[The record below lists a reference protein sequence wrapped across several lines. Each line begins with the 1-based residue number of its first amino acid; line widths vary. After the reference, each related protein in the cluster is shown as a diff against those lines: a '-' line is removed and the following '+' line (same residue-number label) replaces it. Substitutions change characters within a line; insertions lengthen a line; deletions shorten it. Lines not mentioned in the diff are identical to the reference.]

1 MLQRTISLRTF
12 DLRRII
18 IILYRQIDMTSI
30 DNPPKSPATKKESLS
45 VLCLAALG
53 VVYGDI
59 GTSPLYVM
67 KTVFDPAHGLAL
79 TDHNIIGVISLIFWA
94 IMIVVTLKYITLFL
108 RADNHGEGGIMAL
121 LSLASSSVINRP
133 QLRNILFMI
142 GAFGA
147 ALFYGDGVIT
157 PAISVLSAVEGL
169 EVATPLLQPYVLPI
183 TLIVLISLFL
193 IQQRGTGRVGAM
205 FGPITLLWFV
215 TLGLI
220 GIINIAAAPE
230 ILHAFNPF
238 FAVSFCLKN
247 GLLAFITLGA
257 VVLAVTGGE
266 ALYADMGHFGV
277 KPIRFA
283 WYGCVLPALILN
295 YLGQG
300 ALLLANP
307 SALSN
312 PFFLLFPS
320 WALYPM
326 VVLATAATVIASQAV
341 ISGVFSVTRQAIQ
354 LGFLPRMQIRHTSDQ
369 KIGQI
374 YIPFVNW
381 ILLVAVIMAVVGFG
395 SSSNLASAY
404 GVAVTATMVIET
416 LLTFFVLRFAWNY
429 PLTISILMTG
439 FLLTVDAT
447 FFAATIL
454 KIFQGGW
461 FPLVIGTII
470 FFVMITWNRG
480 RKILE
485 EHLRSVDIPLES
497 FLESL
502 IADPPARVAGTAV
515 FLTSNPNGVPHALL
529 HNLAHNQVLHE
540 CVVFLTV
547 NYLEIPRV
555 SYEERISIKKLIGNC
570 YQITVR
576 YGFKDEPDLPAALE
590 ICEQYGL
597 EFEPLKT
604 SFFLSREIIVS
615 TPGGGMTQWQERVF
629 ATMARNAGNAAEYF
643 KLPANRILELGT
655 RIEI

>member
-1 MLQRTISLRTF
+1 MATLDSKPKTATTKEGSLGV
-12 DLRRII
+12 
-18 IILYRQIDMTSI
+18 
-30 DNPPKSPATKKESLS
+30 LS
-45 VLCLAALG
+45 LAALG

-67 KTVFDPAHGLAL
+67 KTVFDPAHGLAI
-79 TDHNIIGVISLIFWA
+79 TNDNIMGVISLIFWA
-94 IMIVVTLKYITLFL
+94 IMMVVTVKYVTLML

-121 LSLASSSVINRP
+121 LALASLSIVNRP
-133 QLRNILFMI
+133 QLHHILFMI

-169 EVATPLLQPYVLPI
+169 EVATPLLQPYVIPI
-183 TLIVLISLFL
+183 TLTVLISLFL
-193 IQQRGTGRVGAM
+193 IQQRGTGGIGAM
-205 FGPITLLWFV
+205 FGPITLIWFI
-215 TLGLI
+215 TLGFV
-220 GIINIAAAPE
+220 GIINIASAPE
-230 ILHAFNPF
+230 ILQALNPLFAFT
-238 FAVSFCLKN
+238 FCLNN
-247 GLLAFITLGA
+247 GLLAFIAFGA
-257 VVLAVTGGE
+257 IVLAVTGGE
-266 ALYADMGHFGV
+266 ALYADMGHFGK
-277 KPIRFA
+277 KPIRLA

-300 ALLLANP
+300 ALLLADS
-307 SALSN
+307 SAISN

-320 WALYPM
+320 WALYPA
-326 VVLATAATVIASQAV
+326 VALATAATVIASQAV

-381 ILLVAVIMAVVGFG
+381 VLLAAVIMAVVGFG

-416 LLTFFVLRFAWNY
+416 ILTFFVLRFAWKY
-429 PLTISILMTG
+429 PLIVGILATG
-439 FLLTVDAT
+439 FFLIIDAT

-461 FPLVIGTII
+461 FPLVIGAII
-470 FFVMITWNRG
+470 FFIMITWHGG
-480 RKILE
+480 RKIMLE
-485 EHLRSVDIPLES
+485 KLRSDDISLEP

-502 IADPPARVAGTAV
+502 LAHPPVRVAGTSV
-515 FLTSNPNGVPHALL
+515 FVTANSKGVPHALL
-529 HNLAHNQVLHE
+529 HNLSHNQVLHE

-547 NYLEIPRV
+547 DYREIPRV
-555 SYEERISIKKLIGNC
+555 PDEERVSVKSLIGNC
-570 YQITVR
+570 YQIKVH
-576 YGFKDEPDLPAALE
+576 YGFKDEPDLPLALE
-590 ICEQYGL
+590 MCKQPEL

-604 SFFLSREIIVS
+604 SYFLSREIVVP
-615 TPGGGMTQWQERVF
+615 TPGNGMTQWQERIF
-629 ATMARNAGNAAEYF
+629 STMARNASNAAEYF
-643 KLPANRILELGT
+643 NLPANRVLELGT

>member
-1 MLQRTISLRTF
+1 MVG
-12 DLRRII
+12 
-18 IILYRQIDMTSI
+18 TS
-30 DNPPKSPATKKESLS
+30 NKLKSTVKNESLG
-45 VLCLAALG
+45 VLSLAALG
-53 VVYGDI
+53 IVYGDI

-67 KTVFDPAHGLAL
+67 KTVFDPAHGLVIS
-79 TDHNIIGVISLIFWA
+79 DNNIIGIISLIFWA
-94 IMIVVTLKYITLFL
+94 IMMVVTVKYITLIL

-121 LSLASSSVINRP
+121 LSLASSSVLNRP
-133 QLRNILFMI
+133 QLHRILFMI

-193 IQQRGTGRVGAM
+193 IQQRGTGGIGAM
-205 FGPITLLWFV
+205 FGPITLVWFI
-215 TLGLI
+215 TLGFFGL
-220 GIINIAAAPE
+220 INIATAPE
-230 ILHAFNPF
+230 ILQAFNPLI
-238 FAVSFCLKN
+238 AVSFCLEN
-247 GLLAFITLGA
+247 GLLAFIAFGA

-266 ALYADMGHFGV
+266 ALYADLGHFGI
-277 KPIRFA
+277 KPIRLA

-300 ALLLANP
+300 ALLLADP
-307 SALSN
+307 SAISN

-320 WALYPM
+320 WALYPA
-326 VVLATAATVIASQAV
+326 VALATAATVIASQAV

-381 ILLVAVIMAVVGFG
+381 ILLAAVIMAVVGFG
-395 SSSNLASAY
+395 SSSSLASAY

-416 LLTFFVLRFAWNY
+416 ILTFFVLRFAWKY
-429 PLTISILMTG
+429 PLILGIVATG
-439 FLLTVDAT
+439 FFLIIDAT

-461 FPLVIGTII
+461 FPLVIGAII

-480 RKILE
+480 REILLE
-485 EHLRSVDIPLES
+485 RLRSDDIPLEL

-502 IADPPARVAGTAV
+502 LAHPPARVSGTSI
-515 FLTSNPNGVPHALL
+515 FLTSNVNGVPHALL

-547 NYLEIPRV
+547 NYLETPRV
-555 SYEERISIKKLIGNC
+555 LEEERVSIKPLTGNC
-570 YQITVR
+570 YQIAVK
-576 YGFKDEPDLPAALE
+576 YGFKDEPNLPVALE
-590 ICEQYGL
+590 MCKQNGL

-604 SFFLSREIIVS
+604 SYFLSREIVVPS
-615 TPGGGMTQWQERVF
+615 PGGGMTQWQERIF
-629 ATMARNAGNAAEYF
+629 ATMARNASNAAEYF
-643 KLPANRILELGT
+643 KLPANRVLELGT

>member
-1 MLQRTISLRTF
+1 MISA
-12 DLRRII
+12 
-18 IILYRQIDMTSI
+18 S
-30 DNPPKSPATKKESLS
+30 NKPKISAVKEESLG
-45 VLCLAALG
+45 VLSLAALG

-67 KTVFDPAHGLAL
+67 KTVFDPAHGLAI
-79 TDHNIIGVISLIFWA
+79 THSNIIGVISLIFWA
-94 IMIVVTLKYITLFL
+94 IMSVVTVKYVTLIL

-121 LSLASSSVINRP
+121 LSLASSSIVNRP

-193 IQQRGTGRVGAM
+193 IQQRGTGGIGAM
-205 FGPITLLWFV
+205 FGPITLIWFI
-215 TLGLI
+215 TLGFL
-220 GIINIAAAPE
+220 GLLNIAVAPE
-230 ILHAFNPF
+230 ILQAFNPL
-238 FAVSFCLKN
+238 FAVSFCLDN
-247 GLLAFITLGA
+247 GLLAFIAFGA

-266 ALYADMGHFGV
+266 ALYADMGHFGI
-277 KPIRFA
+277 KPIRLA

-300 ALLLANP
+300 ALLLADS
-307 SALSN
+307 SAISN

-320 WALYPM
+320 WALYPA
-326 VVLATAATVIASQAV
+326 VALATVATVIASQAV

-381 ILLVAVIMAVVGFG
+381 ILLAAVIMAVVGFG

-416 LLTFFVLRFAWNY
+416 ILTFFVLRFAWKY
-429 PLTISILMTG
+429 PLIVGMLATG
-439 FLLTVDAT
+439 FFLVIDTT

-461 FPLVIGTII
+461 FPLVIGAII
-470 FFVMITWNRG
+470 FFIMITWQRG
-480 RKILE
+480 RQILL
-485 EHLRSVDIPLES
+485 EHLRSDDIPLEP

-502 IADPPARVAGTAV
+502 LAHPPVRVAGTSV
-515 FLTSNPNGVPHALL
+515 FLTSNLNGVPHALL

-540 CVVFLTV
+540 CVVILTV
-547 NYLEIPRV
+547 NYLEIPRIPD
-555 SYEERISIKKLIGNC
+555 EERIAIKPLIGNC
-570 YQITVR
+570 YQMTVR

-590 ICEQYGL
+590 MCKLHGF

-604 SFFLSREIIVS
+604 SYFLSREIIVPS
-615 TPGGGMTQWQERVF
+615 PGSGMPQWQERIF
-629 ATMARNAGNAAEYF
+629 ATMAKNASNAAEYF
-643 KLPANRILELGT
+643 KLPANRVLELGA
-655 RIEI
+655 RIGI